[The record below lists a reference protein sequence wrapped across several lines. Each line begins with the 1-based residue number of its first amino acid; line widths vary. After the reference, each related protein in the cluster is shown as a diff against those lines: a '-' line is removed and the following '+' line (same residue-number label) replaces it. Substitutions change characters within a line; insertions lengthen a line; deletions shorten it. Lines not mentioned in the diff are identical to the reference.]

1 MEANPSFTFRDNLLT
16 QVADR
21 VVRDDPEL
29 PDDSGEEPN
38 MINLVSSSIFGC
50 ELVYILDG
58 KLVKWANTSYVPKE
72 K

>member
-1 MEANPSFTFRDNLLT
+1 
-16 QVADR
+16 

>member
-1 MEANPSFTFRDNLLT
+1 
-16 QVADR
+16 

-38 MINLVSSSIFGC
+38 MINLVSSSIFGW

-58 KLVKWANTSYVPKE
+58 KLVKLANTSYVPKE
-72 K
+72 NRKMQTKV